1 VLTKSLNRCSDPDDG
16 SWQILLQKSP
26 RREARCALAPNT
38 SLPTAPTARLKIP
51 DRFEPGQQAPPALT
65 PGTQAGPAQ
74 KVVLYEEDPADP
86 YGKRFVGSAIWR
98 TETVTPG
105 PGQPPELAIRAD
117 VEVPERK
124 LAMTWSLR
132 RNTDKGLP
140 ATHTVE
146 NHVQAA
152 GGFPLGRHLQRFPA
166 S

>member
-1 VLTKSLNRCSDPDDG
+1 MATEAGRDAAPAAQNKS
-16 SWQILLQKSP
+16 Q
-26 RREARCALAPNT
+26 E
-38 SLPTAPTARLKIP
+38 
-51 DRFEPGQQAPPALT
+51 RFEPGIQQQALIAPGAQPAPT
-65 PGTQAGPAQ
+65 AAQ

-86 YGKRFVGSAIWR
+86 NGKRYVGSAIWR
-98 TETVTPG
+98 TETVTPAL
-105 PGQPPELAIRAD
+105 GQPPELAIRAD

-146 NHVQAA
+146 IMFKLPRI
-152 GGFPLGRHLQRFPA
+152 FPLAASSTSPA